1 MLNNMLDKNNPAL
14 KSDIKNDQQLTL
26 SSLDQ
31 ILQQWRRKHLQQQ
44 LLLFMPLLLT
54 ALVVF
59 LFCLSLSGF
68 NVVGDVAAN
77 VVGNITENELALAA
91 VMLFIF
97 GIMTKLVLIKC
108 SKKYHNITLK
118 NLIAHLNSR
127 FKSLE
132 QSAQLL
138 LLEQDKL
145 SNLEKLQ
152 QSKVL
157 VRLNDILQQQSQ
169 INDAEITPKFDK
181 RKFILRNVSLFF
193 SLIIFF
199 IFTQCNLID
208 KALLLQGSAD
218 NNIHEIYDKNQ
229 NQSEQNNTVVQLL
242 STNVTVTPPSYS
254 VAEGQPTEFTSQVL
268 DVDTLVGSKVR
279 WQLTISEQSA
289 NVFLIFS
296 NGEQHQLVIQ
306 TDGTF
311 QVELTQHKS
320 MVYHIATKDQAS
332 EVVEAISDVF
342 RINLTPDNAPKI
354 RFINPKSTITEY
366 GKNTEPALFAEVQI
380 SDDFALTDI
389 YIKASIA
396 KGSGEGVKFR
406 DENFT
411 FDSNTMVNAK
421 QHYYKKWSIEELAM
435 EPGDELY
442 FSIVATDNREPE
454 QQQTRSE
461 TKIIRWLD
469 EEQTGIN
476 ADGILIDFMPEY
488 FKSQR
493 QIIIETLALIEDKL
507 DLDRKS
513 FNQKSELLGVA
524 QSALKEKYGQYLG
537 DEVEREEN
545 EATESDNSH
554 HDTEHIKPKIHIHD
568 EYGGSANAVISANK
582 TVSPSG
588 NSAHEHEN
596 HATKNNS
603 QGSARMEL
611 INKYG
616 HNHEDSDVGV
626 MTSQDPRALMKKS
639 LANMWQ
645 AELHLMLSEPELA
658 LPFEQQA
665 LKLLNL
671 ARKAERIYVK
681 RLGFEPPPVTEQ
693 RRYQGEQSDILA
705 NSVQISRFKP
715 EQLSDQTLVVF
726 RQFLQLL
733 NNVNQQ
739 LVVVSKRPKTV
750 ILQNTSYVENESEL
764 TKNVPLSV
772 DELAL
777 VKKAKLAIE
786 ELIDDR
792 PALVDVLVV
801 IEQIL
806 LEQRL
811 NLSQCEQC
819 INLLAGKIAQLLP
832 SPTSSPNRKIQDFE
846 NQQPLVEQY
855 SQFLEANL

>member
-1 MLNNMLDKNNPAL
+1 MLSNPFADKNSKPAL
-14 KSDIKNDQQLTL
+14 KKLENTEQQLTL
-26 SSLDQ
+26 SLLKQ
-31 ILQQWRRKHLQQQ
+31 ALKQWRRKHLQQQ
-44 LLLFMPLLLT
+44 MLLFLPILLT

-59 LFCLSLSGF
+59 LFYVFLTGSNDAL
-68 NVVGDVAAN
+68 
-77 VVGNITENELALAA
+77 NEMTAIAG
-91 VMLFIF
+91 VMLFIL
-97 GIMTKLVLIKC
+97 GIMTKLVLIKR
-108 SKKYHNITLK
+108 SKNYHNITLK

-127 FKSLE
+127 FELLE

-138 LLEQDKL
+138 LQEQDKL
-145 SNLEKLQ
+145 SNLEELQ

-157 VRLNDILQQQSQ
+157 VRLNDILQQSQ
-169 INDAEITPKFDK
+169 IDDAEITPKFDK

-193 SLIIFF
+193 SLITFF
-199 IFTQCNLID
+199 IFIQFNLID
-208 KALLLQGSAD
+208 KALLLLDSAD

-229 NQSEQNNTVVQLL
+229 NQNQNEQSNTVVQLL
-242 STNVTVTPPSYS
+242 STKVTVTPPSYS
-254 VAEGQPTEFTSQVL
+254 VAEGQPAELTSQVL
-268 DVDTLVGSKVR
+268 NVDTLVGSKVR
-279 WQLTISEQSA
+279 WQLTISEQNA

-296 NGEQHQLVIQ
+296 NGEQHQLIIQ

-311 QVELTQHKS
+311 QVELTLHKS
-320 MVYHIATKDQAS
+320 MVYHVAAKDQAS
-332 EVVEAISDVF
+332 EVIEAISDVF

-366 GKNTEPALFAEVQI
+366 GKNAVPELFTEVQI

-389 YIKASIA
+389 HIKASIA

-421 QHYYKKWSIEELAM
+421 QHYYKTWSIEELAM

-454 QQQTRSE
+454 YQQTRSE

-537 DEVEREEN
+537 DEVERQEN
-545 EATESDNSH
+545 EVTESDDSH
-554 HDTEHIKPKIHIHD
+554 HDNHDTEHIKPKIHIHD
-568 EYGGSANAVISANK
+568 EQGGSANAVISANK
-582 TVSPSG
+582 TVNPSG
-588 NSAHEHEN
+588 NSGHEHES
-596 HATKNNS
+596 HGSENNS

-681 RLGFEPPPVTEQ
+681 RLGFEPPPVTEH

-705 NSVQISRFKP
+705 NSVQVSRFKP
-715 EQLSDQTLVVF
+715 EQLSDQTLIVF
-726 RQFLQLL
+726 GQLLQLL

-750 ILQNTSYVENESEL
+750 ILQNTSYVENENENESEL
-764 TKNVPLSV
+764 MKNAPLSV

-777 VKKAKLAIE
+777 VKQAKLAIE

-792 PALVDVLVV
+792 PAFVDVLVT

-811 NLSQCEQC
+811 NLSQCDQC

-832 SPTSSPNRKIQDFE
+832 SPTSSPNRKIQNFE

>member
-31 ILQQWRRKHLQQQ
+31 ILQQWRRKHLQQH
-44 LLLFMPLLLT
+44 LLLFLPLWLIV
-54 ALVVF
+54 LVVF
-59 LFCLSLSGF
+59 SFCLSLSGL
-68 NVVGDVAAN
+68 NIVGDVA
-77 VVGNITENELALAA
+77 ENEFAIAA

-97 GIMTKLVLIKC
+97 GIMTKLVLIKR

-118 NLIAHLNSR
+118 NLIVHLNSH
-127 FKSLE
+127 FESLE

-138 LLEQDKL
+138 LLAQDKL

-157 VRLNDILQQQSQ
+157 VRLNDILQQSQ
-169 INDAEITPKFDK
+169 INNAEITPEFDK

-193 SLIIFF
+193 SLIIFL
-199 IFTQCNLID
+199 IFTQFNLID
-208 KALLLQGSAD
+208 KALFLLGSAD

-229 NQSEQNNTVVQLL
+229 NQSEQDKTIVQLL

-296 NGEQHQLVIQ
+296 NGEQHQLIIQ

-311 QVELTQHKS
+311 QVELTLHKS
-320 MVYHIATKDQAS
+320 MVYHIAIRDQAS

-366 GKNTEPALFAEVQI
+366 GKNTVPALYAEVQI

-389 YIKASIA
+389 HIKASIA
-396 KGSGEGVKFR
+396 KGSGEGIKFR

-411 FDSNTMVNAK
+411 FDSHTMVNAK

-454 QQQTRSE
+454 HQQTRSE

-493 QIIIETLALIEDKL
+493 QIIIETLVLIEDKF

-537 DEVEREEN
+537 DEVEREDN
-545 EATESDNSH
+545 EATESDDSH

-568 EYGGSANAVISANK
+568 EQGGSANAVISANK
-582 TVSPSG
+582 TVNPSG
-588 NSAHEHEN
+588 NSGHEHEN

-750 ILQNTSYVENESEL
+750 ILQNTSYVENENESEL

-772 DELAL
+772 NELAL
-777 VKKAKLAIE
+777 VKQAKLAIE

>member
-1 MLNNMLDKNNPAL
+1 MLNNPFDKNNPAF
-14 KSDIKNDQQLTL
+14 KNDDQQLAISLL
-26 SSLDQ
+26 SQKLKK
-31 ILQQWRRKHLQQQ
+31 WRRKHLQQH
-44 LLLFMPLLLT
+44 LLLFLPLWLIV
-54 ALVVF
+54 LVVF
-59 LFCLSLSGF
+59 SFCLSLSGL
-68 NVVGDVAAN
+68 NIAGDVA
-77 VVGNITENELALAA
+77 ENELAVAG

-97 GIMTKLVLIKC
+97 GIMTKLVLIKR
-108 SKKYHNITLK
+108 SKNYHNITLK

-127 FKSLE
+127 FESLE

-152 QSKVL
+152 QSKVF
-157 VRLNDILQQQSQ
+157 VRLNDILQQSQ

-199 IFTQCNLID
+199 IFTQFNLID

-229 NQSEQNNTVVQLL
+229 NQSEQDKTIVQLL

-279 WQLTISEQSA
+279 WQLTTSEQSA

-296 NGEQHQLVIQ
+296 NGEQHQLIIQ

-311 QVELTQHKS
+311 QVELTLHKS
-320 MVYHIATKDQAS
+320 MVYHIAIRDQAS

-366 GKNTEPALFAEVQI
+366 GKNTVPALYAEVQI

-389 YIKASIA
+389 HIKASIA

-545 EATESDNSH
+545 EATESYDSHHDN

-568 EYGGSANAVISANK
+568 EQGGSANAVISANK
-582 TVSPSG
+582 TVNPSG
-588 NSAHEHEN
+588 NSGHEHEN
-596 HATKNNS
+596 HTTKNNS

-645 AELHLMLSEPELA
+645 AELHLMLFEPELA

-750 ILQNTSYVENESEL
+750 IVRNTSYVENESEL

-811 NLSQCEQC
+811 NLSQCQQC
-819 INLLAGKIAQLLP
+819 INLLAGKISQLLP